1 MLRLGLVVV
10 HPEGNSDE
18 FLPGFLA
25 VLCVFIGRFSYDS
38 TGKMLIFAHKNGHF
52 CAETLL

>member
-1 MLRLGLVVV
+1 MSFY
-10 HPEGNSDE
+10 PD
-18 FLPGFLA
+18 FLA

-52 CAETLL
+52 CAETLLQKIFYMI